1 MMDFIIVII
10 LIYFGYFGYKKGFLR
25 ELTNMISYIF
35 GLILSSMVFD
45 VFSNSLT
52 TLILQNE
59 LRNKIAYLI
68 SFIIIVYIFKILTRF
83 VETLIDVQWK
93 NKLLGLTLGVCN
105 GLIILSLIISI
116 YQEIIPK
123 SFNQIMPNKS
133 ILYKNIDLLQ
143 KNYIIQDTKN
153 QK

>member
-1 MMDFIIVII
+1 MMDIIIIII
-10 LIYFGYFGYKKGFLR
+10 LIYFGYLGYKKGFVR
-25 ELTNMISYIF
+25 ELTNMISYVF
-35 GLILSSMVFD
+35 GLILSGMVFN

-52 TLILQNE
+52 TLILQNG

-83 VETLIDVQWK
+83 VETLIDMKWK

-105 GLIILSLIISI
+105 GLIIISLTISI

-133 ILYKNIDLLQ
+133 ILYKNINLLQ
-143 KNYIIQDTKN
+143 KNYIIQNTEN

>member
-1 MMDFIIVII
+1 MIDIIIIII
-10 LIYFGYFGYKKGFLR
+10 LIYFGYLGYKKGFVR
-25 ELTNMISYIF
+25 ELTNMISYVF
-35 GLILSSMVFD
+35 GLILSGMVFN

-83 VETLIDVQWK
+83 VETLIDIKWK

-105 GLIILSLIISI
+105 GLIIISLTISI

-133 ILYKNIDLLQ
+133 ILYKNINLLQ
-143 KNYIIQDTKN
+143 KNYIIQNTEN